1 MHSHEPSCGERSR
14 RWDKSLPGSLL
25 CKRCVVNGVHGAAS
39 VVWVPIWKNPRREIG
54 ERKIREALGKRRS
67 KSSSRRVG
75 GGSEPDNGNEIKSI
89 DEGMD
94 GDPEMSSGQRFHFP
108 SERRESE

>member
-1 MHSHEPSCGERSR
+1 MGQITSWELTVQEMCG
-14 RWDKSLPGSLL
+14 
-25 CKRCVVNGVHGAAS
+25 KRCRLTAS
-39 VVWVPIWKNPRREIG
+39 AVWGPIWKNPRREIG

-94 GDPEMSSGQRFHFP
+94 GDPEMSSGQRFRFP